1 MKLGDL
7 FGKKDVSTIL
17 QKSVPYKMTTSCFP
31 YKLYA
36 NRKGSTMLTVSI
48 ENLTSEPL
56 MSSIVIKL
64 PSKLSFDQTGL
75 SREKE
80 IRLGDLKP
88 REGKDARIDIFS
100 DVGTE
105 RGDYTIDLMAIAHY
119 RDYGHVINA
128 IRKRIQVGVV

>member
-80 IRLGDLKP
+80 IRLGEYRNLFSLIK
-88 REGKDARIDIFS
+88 REFADGIDPIEQS
-100 DVGTE
+100 
-105 RGDYTIDLMAIAHY
+105 
-119 RDYGHVINA
+119 
-128 IRKRIQVGVV
+128 IR